1 MFLAMDTVF
10 EQCSIAIIDASGK
23 VISSQTETGNRQQTQ
38 QILPMIDSA
47 LKAHQLTLADFQA
60 LIFNRG
66 PGAFSGIRINTAVVQ
81 ALSVAH
87 DLPCVGV
94 SSLQAIAQSA
104 YQNYGVTE
112 VYSTLDARMQQVY
125 FGRYRLEPLNESPRS
140 LTSIATMQPVLTN
153 PFNEISASIIDNDNA
168 EQLLD
173 YNNQTPL
180 NIAIAGNG
188 ATLLSL
194 HEGQLTYETIAPD
207 AEIIAQL
214 GRAIFLKEG
223 GVEAAQALPKYL
235 RNHAWKTL
243 KEQGKG

>member
-38 QILPMIDSA
+38 QILPMIDSD

-112 VYSTLDARMQQVY
+112 VYSALDARMQQVY

-214 GRAIFLKEG
+214 GRAVFLKEG